1 MIMNNTIRIAASIG
15 RLILGS
21 DTAPVS
27 LTQASLLLLRVVL
40 GTVMVHNGLDKLGD
54 ISGFAEAYVE
64 AIGLPFPIFFAYCA
78 AFTEVI
84 ASPLLILGFL
94 TRPAALGLFTTMLVA
109 NYHHILIGGFSIPS
123 IELSSIYAASFAFFT
138 VYSGGKYAIDTLL
151 TNILSNW
158 LSLASDNDN
167 KVQLEKARILS
178 K

>member
-1 MIMNNTIRIAASIG
+1 MNNTVRIAASIG

-40 GTVMVHNGLDKLGD
+40 GTVMVHNGLDKLAD

-78 AFTEVI
+78 ALTEVV
-84 ASPLLILGFL
+84 ASPLLIIGLI
-94 TRPAALGLFTTMLVA
+94 TRPAALGLFMTMLVA

-123 IELSSIYAASFAFFT
+123 IELSSIYAASFAFFA
-138 VYSGGKYAIDTLL
+138 VYGGGKYSIDTLL
-151 TNILSNW
+151 AGALTKW
-158 LSLASDNDN
+158 LLAPSDNDAIA
-167 KVQLEKARILS
+167 QSARVRISS

>member
-1 MIMNNTIRIAASIG
+1 MNNTTRIAASII

-21 DTAPVS
+21 DSAPVS

-40 GTVMVHNGLDKLGD
+40 GTMMIHNGFDKLSD

-78 AFTEVI
+78 AITEVV

-123 IELSSIYAASFAFFT
+123 IELSSIYAVSFAFFA
-138 VYSGGKYAIDTLL
+138 VYGAGNYAIDTLIAKSL
-151 TNILSNW
+151 DKFLSVSSNADAISESVRVTTN
-158 LSLASDNDN
+158 
-167 KVQLEKARILS
+167 K
-178 K
+178 

>member
-1 MIMNNTIRIAASIG
+1 MNNTIQVVASIG

-21 DTAPVS
+21 NNLPVS

-84 ASPLLILGFL
+84 CSPLLILGFL
-94 TRPAALGLFTTMLVA
+94 TRPAALGLFMTMLVA
-109 NYHHILIGGFSIPS
+109 NYHHIVIGGFSIPTL
-123 IELSSIYAASFAFFT
+123 ELSSIYAASFAFFT
-138 VYSGGKYAIDTLL
+138 IYGGGKYAID
-151 TNILSNW
+151 
-158 LSLASDNDN
+158 SLFVN
-167 KVQLEKARILS
+167 VLS
-178 K
+178 KFLSPSSDVEIARASVKVPVSK